1 MRRRLELEAAQ
12 IETVLQ
18 SHKIPGRVWGGTVM
32 PRVIRFDVTTSLGTR
47 VRQVSNLA
55 EEIAMALGVRSA
67 RVYRSGSTIHVEV
80 PRDAPAEVALLPLC
94 RRLARIP
101 PLTAVLGLDST
112 GVPLLL
118 RLPSPDVVHV
128 LIAGTSGS
136 GKTALLRSLLL
147 SLALHNPQGHLQ
159 IVLLDPK
166 GRGLSPLFD
175 LPHLLV
181 PPALDATEAG
191 LILQRLVEEMERRD
205 REQRSTPHV
214 VVAVDE
220 LADLVEAGG
229 ALVESGIR
237 RLAQRGREAGIH
249 LVLATQKP
257 TAAAVGSLTRAN
269 IPVRLVGT
277 VTTPEEAKVATG
289 LAGSG
294 AEKLLGR
301 GDFLLV
307 THGQVWRFQAAYIS
321 LDEASRVVRT
331 LREGSRSS
339 RRWQGGRGARELGSE
354 GAEEQGDRAPQ
365 HLGTSAPLL
374 RWHPSTPVH

>member
-1 MRRRLELEAAQ
+1 
-12 IETVLQ
+12 
-18 SHKIPGRVWGGTVM
+18 M

-47 VRQVSNLA
+47 VRQVSSLA

-67 RVYRSGSTIHVEV
+67 RVYRSGSTIHVEI
-80 PRDAPAEVALLPLC
+80 PRDGPAEVALLPLC

-101 PLTAVLGLDST
+101 PLTAVLGLDSA

-136 GKTALLRSLLL
+136 GKTALLRSFLL

-181 PPALDATEAG
+181 PPVLDVAETG
-191 LILQRLVEEMERRD
+191 PILQRLVEEMEWRD
-205 REQRSTPHV
+205 RQQRSTPHII
-214 VVAVDE
+214 VAVDE
-220 LADLVEAGG
+220 LADLMETGG
-229 ALVESGIR
+229 ATVESAMR

-257 TAAAVGSLTRAN
+257 TAAAAGSLTKAN
-269 IPVRLVGT
+269 IPVRLVGA

-307 THGQVWRFQAAYIS
+307 THGQTWRFQAAYIG
-321 LDEASRVVRT
+321 LDEATQVVRA
-331 LREGSRSS
+331 LQDGGRNS
-339 RRWQGGRGARELGSE
+339 RRWEPGPVLIPGQPGFLPGLIAGAAQRAQGLLAGKTLPRERGRSE
-354 GAEEQGDRAPQ
+354 
-365 HLGTSAPLL
+365 T
-374 RWHPSTPVH
+374 